1 MNVAQDE
8 VFKGQIDRESLMS
21 FMETAGRQSPAEYR
35 SPVNTS
41 SSIHAQA
48 AALDPQLA
56 QAFMVS
62 ARCGCFMQASRSLNI
77 KATLLRKQLAQLE
90 AHLQCSLFSHG
101 DNGVALS
108 REGLQLQAQLIAL
121 AHERDLPVIEQ
132 PLVRLAVA
140 ESILHDILGRDLVAL
155 LRRNASVRLEIISL
169 DSELALRAVSAD
181 VVVWLAGTDSP
192 LPGPSF
198 AVGEPR
204 RLARLD
210 YLPHIAKRYSRTA
223 SRPDNLDDLADF
235 LLVQWQPHRQV
246 ESFVPWNALVDQ
258 RLAGVVQLH
267 AYELMLE
274 MIRCSACIGL
284 LPGYMSHFDRG
295 LIALPGLFGPPMQRQ
310 VWMAVNAQSQDEAQV
325 QMIVELI
332 QNTFNERRE
341 WFEA

>member
-1 MNVAQDE
+1 
-8 VFKGQIDRESLMS
+8 MS
-21 FMETAGRQSPAEYR
+21 FMETTGRQSPAEYR
-35 SPVNTS
+35 SPVDTS
-41 SSIHAQA
+41 FSLRAQA

-56 QAFMVS
+56 QAFTVS

-90 AHLQCSLFSHG
+90 AQLQCALFSHG

-198 AVGEPR
+198 AVDEPR
-204 RLARLD
+204 RLAQLD

-223 SRPDNLDDLADF
+223 SRPDSLDDLADF
-235 LLVQWQPHRQV
+235 LLVQWQPHLQV
-246 ESFVPWNALVDQ
+246 ESFVPWNALVEQ

-284 LPGYMSHFDRG
+284 LPGYMSRFDRG
-295 LIALPGLFGPPMQRQ
+295 LIALPGLFGQPMQRQ
-310 VWMAVNAQSQDEAQV
+310 VWMAVNVQSQEEAQV

-341 WFEA
+341 WFDG